1 MNMPDVA
8 LTAEEQQTISKIY
21 DKYQEGNRSAHDLA
35 RKELATEHDIDEEE
49 AEAHP
54 DMEERFDRIRDQV
67 SKDQNGVISIDP
79 NTGEP
84 GQKIAKPRPK
94 KVKRV
99 PQQQVQRELAPTYV
113 FEVNEIET
121 LLSDTGY
128 VILQSATDYTQ
139 GIITLVVST
148 QEKC

>member
-1 MNMPDVA
+1 MNTPDVA
-8 LTAEEQQTISKIY
+8 LTAEEQRTISKIY
-21 DKYQEGNRSAHDLA
+21 DKYQEENRTAHDLA
-35 RKELATEHDIDEEE
+35 RKQLAIENDIEEEE

-54 DMEERFDRIRDQV
+54 EMEERFNEIRGQV
-67 SKDQNGVISIDP
+67 SQDQNGVTSIDP

-94 KVKRV
+94 KAKRV
-99 PQQQVQRELAPTYV
+99 SQQRVQRGLAPEYV

-121 LLSDTGY
+121 LLSNSGY
-128 VILQSATDYTQ
+128 TILQSATDYTQ

-148 QEKC
+148 QE

>member
-1 MNMPDVA
+1 MNTPDVA
-8 LTAEEQQTISKIY
+8 LTTEEQRTISKIY
-21 DKYQEGNRSAHDLA
+21 DKYQEENRAAHDLA
-35 RKELATEHDIDEEE
+35 REQIAIENDIEEEE

-54 DMEERFDRIRDQV
+54 EMEGRFNEIRGQV
-67 SKDQNGVISIDP
+67 SQDQNGVTSIDP

-84 GQKIAKPRPK
+84 GQRIAKPRPK
-94 KVKRV
+94 KAKRV
-99 PQQQVQRELAPTYV
+99 PQQRVQRELAPEYV

-121 LLSDTGY
+121 LLSNSGY

-148 QEKC
+148 QE